1 MNIFSNFFKVIFYCF
16 IIAGIAGGN
25 VFLYKTFLEN
35 HSDKFIDKKKL
46 ITIDI
51 EQLKQAEQKLLIAKY
66 KTALLKK
73 YSNKNI
79 INIPPDKL
87 IDDTTN
93 LKSVASCDWWLKY
106 NFIALL
112 RVSTLLLT
120 GISVK
125 LKYSLKIG

>member
-1 MNIFSNFFKVIFYCF
+1 LNIFSNFFKVIFYCF

-73 YSNKNI
+73 YSNKNRD
-79 INIPPDKL
+79 NCKR
-87 IDDTTN
+87 
-93 LKSVASCDWWLKY
+93 
-106 NFIALL
+106 FIAIKSIDT
-112 RVSTLLLT
+112 V
-120 GISVK
+120 IFYIEV
-125 LKYSLKIG
+125 